1 MKKRVIIMQD
11 GAKIT
16 EKLTKVQSI
25 QVYGYYYKGA
35 FIFGAEQTWTEESLR
50 QLYNTGYFDI

>member
-11 GAKIT
+11 GAEIT
-16 EKLTKVQSI
+16 EKLTKVQGI
-25 QVYGYYYKGA
+25 QVYGYFFKGA
-35 FIFGAEQTWTEESLR
+35 FIFGTEQPWPEESLR